1 MGFSTRGFQ
10 WSEEVEKIGS
20 FIYRLKQSPLT
31 LLGLGIVLVLMLTA
45 VFAPFMTSHDPYQ
58 INPPNRL
65 RPPSSQHWFGT
76 DTAGR
81 DMFSRVIFG
90 TRISIRIGVTVVFL
104 AAVIGSIIGLFSGY
118 LGGKFDEVVMRITDI
133 FFSIPYLILAMAITA
148 ALGPGL
154 MNAMVS
160 LSLVWWPV
168 YARLIR
174 GQVLQIREVPYIE
187 AARGLGASPKRIIFR
202 HILPNVISP
211 IIVQCS
217 LDFGNAIMYAA
228 ALSFI
233 GLGAQPPA
241 PEWGAM
247 ISLARNYIQDS
258 WWFATFPGLAILVT
272 VIGFNLLG
280 DGIRDMTDPR
290 LREI

>member
-1 MGFSTRGFQ
+1 MERLRSFLYHITR
-10 WSEEVEKIGS
+10 
-20 FIYRLKQSPLT
+20 SPLT
-31 LLGLGIVLVLMLTA
+31 LVGMGIVLCLVLTA
-45 VFAPFMTSHDPYQ
+45 LFAPLIAPYDPFQ
-58 INPPNRL
+58 IDPSNRL
-65 RPPSSQHWFGT
+65 KPPSLEHWFGT

-81 DMFSRVIFG
+81 DMLSRVVFG
-90 TRISIRIGVTVVFL
+90 TRISIRIGATVVFL
-104 AAVIGSIIGLFSGY
+104 SVISGSLLGLFSGY
-118 LGGKFDEVVMRITDI
+118 LGGIFDEVVMRITDV

-154 MNAMVS
+154 LNAMFS
-160 LSLVWWPV
+160 LSMVWWPI

-174 GQVLQIREVPYIE
+174 GQVLQIRQAPYIE
-187 AARGLGASPKRIIFR
+187 AVRGLGASRKRIVFR
-202 HILPNVISP
+202 HILPNALTPV
-211 IIVQCS
+211 IVQAS

-247 ISLARNYIQDS
+247 ISLARNYLQDS

>member
-1 MGFSTRGFQ
+1 MERLN
-10 WSEEVEKIGS
+10 S
-20 FIYRLKQSPLT
+20 FIYRLKRSPLT
-31 LLGLGIVLVLMLTA
+31 LVGMVIILCLIFTA
-45 VFAPFMTSHDPYQ
+45 LFAPVIAPYDPFQ
-58 INPPNRL
+58 IDPANRL
-65 RPPSSQHWFGT
+65 KPPSLKHWFGT

-81 DMFSRVIFG
+81 DMLTRVIFG
-90 TRISIRIGVTVVFL
+90 TRISIRIGATVVFL
-104 AAVIGSIIGLFSGY
+104 TVISGSLIGLFSGY
-118 LGGKFDEVVMRITDI
+118 IGGKFDEVVMRITDV
-133 FFSIPYLILAMAITA
+133 FFSVPYLILAMAITA
-148 ALGPGL
+148 ALGSGL
-154 MNAMVS
+154 LNAMFS
-160 LSLVWWPV
+160 LILVWWPI

-174 GQVLQIREVPYIE
+174 GQVLQIREAPYIE
-187 AARGLGASPKRIIFR
+187 AARGLGASRGRIIFR
-202 HILPNVISP
+202 HILPNAATP
-211 IIVQCS
+211 IIVQAS

-247 ISLARNYIQDS
+247 ISLARNYLQDS

-272 VIGFNLLG
+272 VLGFNLLG

>member
-1 MGFSTRGFQ
+1 MERLN
-10 WSEEVEKIGS
+10 S
-20 FIYRLKQSPLT
+20 FFYRLKRSPLT
-31 LLGLGIVLVLMLTA
+31 LVGMVIILFVVLTA
-45 VFAPFMTSHDPYQ
+45 LFAPFIAPYDPFQ
-58 INPPNRL
+58 IDPPNRL
-65 RPPSSQHWFGT
+65 KPPSLEHWFGT

-81 DMFSRVIFG
+81 DMLSRVVFG
-90 TRISIRIGVTVVFL
+90 TRISIRIGATVVFL
-104 AAVIGSIIGLFSGY
+104 TVISGSLIGLFSGY
-118 LGGKFDEVVMRITDI
+118 FGGIFDAVVMRITDI
-133 FFSIPYLILAMAITA
+133 FFSVPYLILAMAITA

-154 MNAMVS
+154 PNAM
-160 LSLVWWPV
+160 LPLILVWWPI

-174 GQVLQIREVPYIE
+174 GQVLQIREAPYIE
-187 AARGLGASPKRIIFR
+187 AARGLGASRCRIIFR
-202 HILPNVISP
+202 HILPNAATP
-211 IIVQCS
+211 IIVQAS

-247 ISLARNYIQDS
+247 ISLARNYLQDS

-272 VIGFNLLG
+272 VLGFNLLG

>member
-1 MGFSTRGFQ
+1 MERLGYLS
-10 WSEEVEKIGS
+10 
-20 FIYRLKQSPLT
+20 YRLKKSPLT
-31 LLGLGIVLVLMLTA
+31 LVGMGLIATLVLTA
-45 VFAPFMTSHDPYQ
+45 IFAPLLATHDPFQ
-58 INPPNRL
+58 ISPPNRL
-65 RPPSSQHWFGT
+65 KPPSSQHWFGT

-81 DMFSRVIFG
+81 DIFSRVLYG

-104 AAVIGSIIGLFSGY
+104 ATLIGSIIGLFSGY
-118 LGGKFDEVVMRITDI
+118 LGGKFDEIVMRITDV

-148 ALGPGL
+148 SLGPGL
-154 MNAMVS
+154 LNAMIS
-160 LSLVWWPV
+160 LSLVWWPT

-174 GQVLQIREVPYIE
+174 SQVLQIREAPYIE
-187 AARGLGASPKRIIFR
+187 AARGLGVSRKRIIFR
-202 HILPNVISP
+202 HILPNAMTPV
-211 IIVQCS
+211 IVQCS

-233 GLGAQPPA
+233 GLGAQPPS

-258 WWFATFPGLAILVT
+258 WWFATFPGLAILMT

-280 DGIRDMTDPR
+280 DGIRDLTDPR
-290 LREI
+290 LREM

>member
-1 MGFSTRGFQ
+1 MERLNSLF
-10 WSEEVEKIGS
+10 
-20 FIYRLKQSPLT
+20 YRIRRSPLT
-31 LLGLGIVLVLMLTA
+31 MVGIGIILCLILTA
-45 VFAPFMTSHDPYQ
+45 LFAPWIAPYDAYEL
-58 INPPNRL
+58 NPSNRL
-65 RPPSSQHWFGT
+65 KPPSPEHWFGT

-81 DMFSRVIFG
+81 DMLSRVIFG
-90 TRISIRIGVTVVFL
+90 SRISIRIGATVVFL
-104 AAVIGSIIGLFSGY
+104 AVISGSLIGLFSGY
-118 LGGKFDEVVMRITDI
+118 LGGKFDEVVMRVTDI
-133 FFSIPYLILAMAITA
+133 FFSVPYLILAMAITA

-154 MNAMVS
+154 INAMFS
-160 LSLVWWPV
+160 LSLVWWPI

-174 GQVLQIREVPYIE
+174 GQVLQIREAPYIE
-187 AARGLGASPKRIIFR
+187 AAAGLGATRMRIIFR
-202 HILPNVISP
+202 HILPNAITP
-211 IIVQCS
+211 IIVQAS

-247 ISLARNYIQDS
+247 ISTARNYLQDS

-280 DGIRDMTDPR
+280 DGIRDLSDPR

>member
-1 MGFSTRGFQ
+1 MGIILS
-10 WSEEVEKIGS
+10 
-20 FIYRLKQSPLT
+20 
-31 LLGLGIVLVLMLTA
+31 LVLTA
-45 VFAPFMTSHDPYQ
+45 LFAPFIAPHDPYR
-58 INPPNRL
+58 INPANRL
-65 RPPSSQHWFGT
+65 KPPSLDHWFGT

-81 DMFSRVIFG
+81 DIFSRVVFG

-104 AAVIGSIIGLFSGY
+104 AVVAGSLIGLFSGY
-118 LGGKFDEVVMRITDI
+118 FGGRFDLVVMRITDI
-133 FFSIPYLILAMAITA
+133 FFSIPYLVLAMAITA

-154 MNAMVS
+154 LNAMIS

-174 GQVLQIREVPYIE
+174 GQVLQVREAPYIE
-187 AARGLGASPKRIIFR
+187 AARGLGASRRRIIFR
-202 HILPNVISP
+202 HILPNAITP

-217 LDFGNAIMYAA
+217 LDFGNVIMYAA

-247 ISLARNYIQDS
+247 ISLARNYLQDS

-290 LREI
+290 LREL

>member
-1 MGFSTRGFQ
+1 MVRLSPL
-10 WSEEVEKIGS
+10 
-20 FIYRLKQSPLT
+20 IYRLKRSPLT
-31 LLGLGIVLVLMLTA
+31 LVGIGIIFCLLLTA
-45 VFAPFMTSHDPYQ
+45 MFASWIAPYDPYRLD
-58 INPPNRL
+58 PSNRL
-65 RPPSSQHWFGT
+65 KPPSSKHWFGT

-81 DMFSRVIFG
+81 DMLTRIIFG
-90 TRISIRIGVTVVFL
+90 TRISIRIGSTVVFL
-104 AAVIGSIIGLFSGY
+104 ALISGSLIGLFSGY
-118 LGGKFDEVVMRITDI
+118 LGGRFDEVVMRITDI
-133 FFSIPYLILAMAITA
+133 FFSVPYLVLAMAITA

-154 MNAMVS
+154 LNAMLS
-160 LSLVWWPV
+160 LSMVWWPI

-174 GQVLQIREVPYIE
+174 GQVLQIREAPYIE
-187 AARGLGASPKRIIFR
+187 AARALGATRRRIIFR
-202 HILPNVISP
+202 HILPNAMTP
-211 IIVQCS
+211 MIVQAS

-247 ISLARNYIQDS
+247 ISLARNYLQDS
-258 WWFATFPGLAILVT
+258 WWFATFPGLAILIT

-290 LREI
+290 LREV

>member
-1 MGFSTRGFQ
+1 MERLN
-10 WSEEVEKIGS
+10 S
-20 FIYRLKQSPLT
+20 FFYRLKRSPLT
-31 LLGLGIVLVLMLTA
+31 LVGMVIILFLVLTA
-45 VFAPFMTSHDPYQ
+45 LFAPFIAPYDPFQ
-58 INPPNRL
+58 IDPPNRL
-65 RPPSSQHWFGT
+65 KPPSLEHWFGT

-81 DMFSRVIFG
+81 DMLSRVIFG
-90 TRISIRIGVTVVFL
+90 TRISIRIGATVVFL
-104 AAVIGSIIGLFSGY
+104 TVISGSLIGLFSGY
-118 LGGKFDEVVMRITDI
+118 FGGIFDAVVMRITDI
-133 FFSIPYLILAMAITA
+133 FFSVPYLILAMAITA

-154 MNAMVS
+154 PNAMLS
-160 LSLVWWPV
+160 LILVWWPI

-174 GQVLQIREVPYIE
+174 GQVLQIREAPYIE
-187 AARGLGASPKRIIFR
+187 AARGLGASRCRIIFR
-202 HILPNVISP
+202 HILPNAATP
-211 IIVQCS
+211 IIVQAS

-247 ISLARNYIQDS
+247 ISLARNYLQDS

-272 VIGFNLLG
+272 VLGFNLLG

>member
-1 MGFSTRGFQ
+1 MEGI
-10 WSEEVEKIGS
+10 ES
-20 FIYRLKQSPLT
+20 FVYRVKRSPLT
-31 LLGLGIVLVLMLTA
+31 LIGMGIILSLILTA
-45 VFAPFMTSHDPYQ
+45 LFAPLVAPYDPYE
-58 INPPNRL
+58 IDPPNRL
-65 RPPSSQHWFGT
+65 KAPSLQHWFGT

-81 DMFSRVIFG
+81 DLFSRVVFG

-104 AAVIGSIIGLFSGY
+104 AAILGSMIGLLSGY
-118 LGGKFDEVVMRITDI
+118 LGGRFDLVVMRITDI

-154 MNAMVS
+154 LNAMIS

-174 GQVLQIREVPYIE
+174 GQVLQIREAPYIE
-187 AARGLGASPKRIIFR
+187 AARGLGASRSRIILR
-202 HILPNVISP
+202 HILPNSITP

-233 GLGAQPPA
+233 GLGAQPPT